1 MASLQLPPLGENS
14 PPLPTLKPGSKSTE
28 FKGKLAMQV
37 VALIV
42 TLLNGA
48 RQMMDLEPV
57 VMDAESAALAVVVLE
72 ALWMIW
78 RQHNKNAEIRAQ
90 AQVSVADRN
99 LEGLR
104 LQAQIAERTQQP
116 KKN

>member
-1 MASLQLPPLGENS
+1 MGTLQDPLNPSPAPQLPA
-14 PPLPTLKPGSKSTE
+14 LKPGNESSE
-28 FKGKLAMQV
+28 YRGKLIAQGIV
-37 VALIV
+37 ILLTLI
-42 TLLNGA
+42 NGV
-48 RQMMDLEPV
+48 LKSLGKEPV
-57 VMDAESAALAVVVLE
+57 ILGPEFSATAVIVLE

-104 LQAQIAERTQQP
+104 LQAQILERTQP
-116 KKN
+116 KKS

>member
-1 MASLQLPPLGENS
+1 MGSLQHPLTDQPAPNLPK
-14 PPLPTLKPGSKSTE
+14 LKPGAQSSE

-42 TLLNGA
+42 TIVNGI
-48 RQMMDLEPV
+48 RQAMDLEPIV
-57 VMDAESAALAVVVLE
+57 LSAEHAALAVVVLE
-72 ALWMIW
+72 AIWMIW
-78 RQHNKNAEIRAQ
+78 RQHNKFAEIKAQ
-90 AQVSVADRN
+90 AQVSVADKN

-116 KKN
+116 KK

>member
-1 MASLQLPPLGENS
+1 MGTLQDPLI
-14 PPLPTLKPGSKSTE
+14 PQPTPQLPTLKPGNESSE
-28 FKGKLAMQV
+28 YRGKLIAQGIAV
-37 VALIV
+37 LL
-42 TLLNGA
+42 TLVN
-48 RQMMDLEPV
+48 
-57 VMDAESAALAVVVLE
+57 AALVSFDKKPLILGPEFTATAVIVLE

-104 LQAQIAERTQQP
+104 LQAQILERTSQP
-116 KKN
+116 KKS